1 MTADD
6 SMARRA
12 TAGASTMDRIRSAST
27 RTFSALSI
35 RNYRLWFIGQGI
47 SLSGT
52 WMQTVAQGLLV
63 LQLTGSGALLGFVIA
78 LQTLPVLL
86 FGPWGGVIADR
97 FPKRSILYVTQ
108 SVSGLLG
115 LALGIL
121 VATGAVQ
128 IWMVYILAIC
138 LGLVNTVDNP
148 TRQSFVLEMVGKEAL
163 INAVSL
169 NSTEINLARVIGPS
183 IAGALIATLGLAACF
198 IVNGLSYIAVLAVL
212 VAMNA
217 SELRPA
223 PRAPRARGQLLE
235 GLRYVWSS
243 PVMRTTLLMM
253 AVIGTFT
260 YEFSV
265 SLPLFAEVTFARG
278 PATYAAMTAAMGFG
292 AVFGGLYTASRS
304 PGSATRLNWAAF
316 FFGLTVLIASIVPSV
331 MLALVALVAVGFFSI
346 SFTSVGNATLQL
358 ASAAEMRGRVMS
370 LWTMAFLGTTPIGGP
385 LIGWIGE
392 QAGPRWALALGGAAA
407 MAAAGLG
414 MMALRS
420 RQRLV
425 ERPAEGGQA

>member
-1 MTADD
+1 
-6 SMARRA
+6 MARRA
-12 TAGASTMDRIRSAST
+12 VAGASTMDRIRSAGT

-86 FGPWGGVIADR
+86 FAPFGGVIADR
-97 FPKRSILYVTQ
+97 FPKRSILCVTQ
-108 SVSGLLG
+108 SVSGILG
-115 LALGIL
+115 LTLGLL
-121 VATGAVQ
+121 VATGTVQ
-128 IWMVYILAIC
+128 IWMVYVLAVG
-138 LGLVNTVDNP
+138 LGLVNMVDNP
-148 TRQSFVLEMVGKEAL
+148 TRQSFVLEMVGKDAL
-163 INAVSL
+163 VNAVSL
-169 NSTEINLARVIGPS
+169 NSTEINLARIIGPS
-183 IAGALIATLGLAACF
+183 MAGVMIATVGLAACF
-198 IVNGLSYIAVLAVL
+198 IVNGLSYLAVLAVL
-212 VAMNA
+212 AAMRT
-217 SELRPA
+217 SDLRPA
-223 PRAPRARGQLLE
+223 PLAPRARGQLME
-235 GLRYVWSS
+235 GLRYVWAS

-265 SLPLFAEVTFARG
+265 SLPLFAEVTFASG
-278 PATYAAMTAAMGFG
+278 PSTYAVMTAAMGFG

-304 PGSATRLNWAAF
+304 PGSATRLTWAAF
-316 FFGLTVLIASIVPSV
+316 FFGLTVLLAAIMPTLP
-331 MLALVALVAVGFFSI
+331 LALAALVAVGFFSI

-370 LWTMAFLGTTPIGGP
+370 LWTMAFLGSTPIGGP

-392 QAGPRWALALGGAAA
+392 QAGARWALALGGVAAIT
-407 MAAAGLG
+407 AATLG
-414 MMALRS
+414 TLALRS
-420 RQRLV
+420 QLTPV
-425 ERPAEGGQA
+425 TQTAEGGQVSG